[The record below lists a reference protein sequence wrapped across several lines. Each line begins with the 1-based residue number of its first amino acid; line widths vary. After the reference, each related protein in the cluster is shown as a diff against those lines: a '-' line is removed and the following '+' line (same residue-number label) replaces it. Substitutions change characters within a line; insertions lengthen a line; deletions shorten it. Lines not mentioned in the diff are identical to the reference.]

1 VRRWVLVIGI
11 FAVFIIATALVA
23 YNARKNSPVRKVQ
36 EEIARLKREGE
47 PTSWQEIAPP
57 IPKHLDG
64 TPLLLKAIEQL
75 GAAEQKFPP
84 NVWVTYNAQVLEA
97 ARPALKTFRQALAYP
112 HWRVVD
118 PTNFFTRFGLQPA
131 FRHLRGFA
139 RLLSAEALQR
149 KRKGDMD
156 EALESCQ
163 TILKLCRH
171 MDDEPYLIAFL
182 VQKAIFSIGVVT
194 LFGKPLGKGVLS
206 DADASATA
214 YRAVLAELRAWDIDR
229 AFVRALKGERALTNE
244 MYEWLRSE
252 TQKLRNPFSL
262 WQTVV
267 GEKSVDLMFLLSPKN
282 WFAENQLLMLEFFRQ
297 LILIAQK
304 GVPYDRQQVRQ
315 LIAEFKRKC
324 RKGWTVNL
332 GKWEISWGR
341 YPLAEVSIDTYDPLL
356 DRVTDTHALQRVT
369 MTALALRLYRK
380 ENGRYPENLQQ
391 LVPKYLPSVPI
402 DPYDGKPLRYRKLQK
417 GFKVWSVG
425 GNRKDD
431 GGVKVRD
438 WQRKCDLVL
447 ESKI

>member
-1 VRRWVLVIGI
+1 MILVFAIVFVVVLGWLMWHGRVS
-11 FAVFIIATALVA
+11 
-23 YNARKNSPVRKVQ
+23 SPM
-36 EEIARLKREGE
+36 ARLERELERLRKAGE
-47 PTSWQEIAPP
+47 PTRWEDITPP
-57 IPKHLDG
+57 VPKHLDG
-64 TPLLLKAIEQL
+64 TPLLLKAVEQL
-75 GAAEQKFPP
+75 DAAQQKIPP
-84 NVWVTYNAQVLEA
+84 NVWGTYNTQVLEA

-118 PTNFFTRFGLQPA
+118 PTNFFTKGGWQPA
-131 FRHLRGFA
+131 FGHLREFA

-149 KRKGDMD
+149 KRKGDVD
-156 EALESCQ
+156 GALESCQ

-182 VQKAIFSIGVVT
+182 VQRAIFAIGT
-194 LFGKPLGKGVLS
+194 RALWDEVLS

-229 AFVRALKGERALTNE
+229 AFVRALKGERVIDGILFYDSFRKKLGGCGLFPVSTWIAANQSLTLDF
-244 MYEWLRSE
+244 YR
-252 TQKLRNPFSL
+252 
-262 WQTVV
+262 
-267 GEKSVDLMFLLSPKN
+267 
-282 WFAENQLLMLEFFRQ
+282 QLLP
-297 LILIAQK
+297 IAQK
-304 GVPYDRQQVRQ
+304 GVPYDRQKISR
-315 LIAEFKRKC
+315 LIADFTQKTQERN
-324 RKGWTVNL
+324 TVLANMH
-332 GKWEISWGR
+332 IS
-341 YPLAEVSIDTYDPLL
+341 PVKDLFDQ
-356 DRVTDTHALQRVT
+356 VTETHAFQRVT

-438 WQRKCDLVL
+438 WQRKGDLVL

>member
-1 VRRWVLVIGI
+1 
-11 FAVFIIATALVA
+11 
-23 YNARKNSPVRKVQ
+23 
-36 EEIARLKREGE
+36 
-47 PTSWQEIAPP
+47 
-57 IPKHLDG
+57 
-64 TPLLLKAIEQL
+64 
-75 GAAEQKFPP
+75 
-84 NVWVTYNAQVLEA
+84 
-97 ARPALKTFRQALAYP
+97 
-112 HWRVVD
+112 
-118 PTNFFTRFGLQPA
+118 
-131 FRHLRGFA
+131 
-139 RLLSAEALQR
+139 
-149 KRKGDMD
+149 
-156 EALESCQ
+156 
-163 TILKLCRH
+163 
-171 MDDEPYLIAFL
+171 
-182 VQKAIFSIGVVT
+182 
-194 LFGKPLGKGVLS
+194 
-206 DADASATA
+206 
-214 YRAVLAELRAWDIDR
+214 LAELRAWDIDR
-229 AFVRALKGERALTNE
+229 DFVRALKGERVLTNE

-262 WQTVV
+262 WQTFV
-267 GEKSVDLMFLLSPKN
+267 GEKSVDLMFLLSPRN
-282 WFAENQLLMLEFFRQ
+282 WFAENQLLMLEFYRQ

-324 RKGWTVNL
+324 RKGWTVTL

-341 YPLAEVSIDTYDPLL
+341 YYPLAEVSIDTYDPLL

-438 WQRKCDLVL
+438 WWRRGDLVL
-447 ESKI
+447 ESKL

>member
-11 FAVFIIATALVA
+11 FAAFIIATALVA

-47 PTSWQEIAPP
+47 PTSRQEIAPP
-57 IPKHLDG
+57 VPKHLDG
-64 TPLLLKAIEQL
+64 TPLLLKAVEQL
-75 GAAEQKFPP
+75 DAAQQKIPP
-84 NVWVTYNAQVLEA
+84 NVWGTYNTQVLEA
-97 ARPALKTFRQALAYP
+97 ARPALKTLREALAFP
-112 HWRVVD
+112 RWRSGNPEVFL
-118 PTNFFTRFGLQPA
+118 TALY
-131 FRHLRGFA
+131 FREFQEFA

-171 MDDEPYLIAFL
+171 MDDEPHILSFH
-182 VQKAIFSIGVVT
+182 VQMEIFAIGARA
-194 LFGKPLGKGVLS
+194 LWDEVLS

-214 YRAVLAELRAWDIDR
+214 YRAVLAELRAWNINRD
-229 AFVRALKGERALTNE
+229 FVRALKGERVLVNE
-244 MYEWLRSE
+244 MFDR
-252 TQKLRNPFSL
+252 LRNFWRNFL
-262 WQTVV
+262 QN
-267 GEKSVDLMFLLSPKN
+267 VDFQDVDFVDFMFLLSPQN

-304 GVPYDRQQVRQ
+304 GVPYDHQQVRQ

-324 RKGWTVNL
+324 RKGWTVTL
-332 GKWEISWGR
+332 GKWKISWR
-341 YPLAEVSIDTYDPLL
+341 HYDLAEVAINTYDSLF

-438 WQRKCDLVL
+438 WWRRGDLVL

>member
-1 VRRWVLVIGI
+1 MLKRLVAITLAYIALLVI
-11 FAVFIIATALVA
+11 LVGLA
-23 YNARKNSPVRKVQ
+23 WHLRVMRQLERELERLRK
-36 EEIARLKREGE
+36 AGE
-47 PTSWQEIAPP
+47 PTRWEDIAPP

-75 GAAEQKFPP
+75 HAAQQKIPP
-84 NVWVTYNAQVLEA
+84 NIWETYNAQVLEA
-97 ARPALKTFRQALAYP
+97 ARPALKTLRQALAFP
-112 HWRVVD
+112 HWRLVD
-118 PTNFFTRFGLQPA
+118 PKQVAEFETPDEEYKA
-131 FRHLRGFA
+131 LREFA
-139 RLLSAEALQR
+139 RLLRAEALQR
-149 KRKGDMD
+149 KRKGDVD
-156 EALESCQ
+156 GALESCQ

-171 MDDEPYLIAFL
+171 MDDEPYLFAFL
-182 VQKAIFSIGVVT
+182 VQKTIFSIGVVT
-194 LFGKPLGKGVLS
+194 LWEGVLS

-229 AFVRALKGERALTNE
+229 AFVRALKGEQVFTNE

-267 GEKSVDLMFLLSPKN
+267 GEKSVDLMFLLSPRN
-282 WFAENQLLMLEFFRQ
+282 WFAENQLLMLQFHRQ
-297 LILIAQK
+297 LISVAQK

-324 RKGWTVNL
+324 RKGWTVTL
-332 GKWEISWGR
+332 GKREISWGR

-369 MTALALRLYRK
+369 EVALALRLYRK
-380 ENGRYPENLQQ
+380 EHGRYPEDLQA
-391 LVPKYLPSVPI
+391 LAPKFLPSVPS
-402 DPYDGKPLRYRKLQK
+402 DPYDSKPLRYRKLQK

-431 GGVKVRD
+431 GGVKVQD
-438 WQRKCDLVL
+438 WWRKGDLVL

>member
-1 VRRWVLVIGI
+1 
-11 FAVFIIATALVA
+11 
-23 YNARKNSPVRKVQ
+23 
-36 EEIARLKREGE
+36 
-47 PTSWQEIAPP
+47 
-57 IPKHLDG
+57 
-64 TPLLLKAIEQL
+64 
-75 GAAEQKFPP
+75 
-84 NVWVTYNAQVLEA
+84 
-97 ARPALKTFRQALAYP
+97 LKTLRQALAFP
-112 HWRVVD
+112 RWRSGNPEVFL
-118 PTNFFTRFGLQPA
+118 TALY
-131 FRHLRGFA
+131 FREFQEFA

-149 KRKGDMD
+149 KRKGDVD
-156 EALESCQ
+156 GALESCQ

-171 MDDEPYLIAFL
+171 MDDEPHILSFH
-182 VQKAIFSIGVVT
+182 VQMEIFAIGARA
-194 LFGKPLGKGVLS
+194 LWDEVLS

-229 AFVRALKGERALTNE
+229 AFVRALKGERVLTNE

-267 GEKSVDLMFLLSPKN
+267 GEKSVDLMFLLSPRN
-282 WFAENQLLMLEFFRQ
+282 WFAENQLLMLEFYRQ
-297 LILIAQK
+297 FILIAQK

-315 LIAEFKRKC
+315 LIAEFQRKC
-324 RKGWTVNL
+324 RKGWTVTL
-332 GKWEISWGR
+332 GKREISWGR
-341 YPLAEVSIDTYDPLL
+341 YALAEVRDTYDRLF

-431 GGVKVRD
+431 GGVKVWD
-438 WQRKCDLVL
+438 WWRKGDLVL